1 MTIAEV
7 LDQVQVSRHITKV
20 KLAKNGG
27 VEVEFEQTTVLP
39 VDGGNVIEYYADVP
53 YKGRSL
59 PHPDLLHAFELLR
72 GHLAIICSQL
82 DGKKPDLHK
91 IESDELFLALFKVTG
106 VSIGGTGDSEGV
118 TLVGNKKIKRGQLN
132 LVSSFTKYMDENDP
146 YEYADELMHL
156 VTHVVDEANQ
166 YVDGKIAPDA
176 QGKLEFEANKSDEP

>member
-1 MTIAEV
+1 MPQV
-7 LDQVQVSRHITKV
+7 LEPQAAVNRQISKV

-27 VEVEFEQTTVLP
+27 VEVEFEQTTTIM
-39 VDGGNVIEYYADVP
+39 VDGKPLEFYADVP

-82 DGKKPDLHK
+82 DGKKPDLQK
-91 IESDELFLALFKVTG
+91 IEHDELFMALFKVTG
-106 VSIGGTGDSEGV
+106 VSIGGSGESEGV

-132 LVSSFTKYMDENDP
+132 LVSSFTKYYDENDL

-156 VTHVVDEANQ
+156 VNHVVDEANL

-176 QGKLEFEANKSDEP
+176 QGKLEFDSSKNDEPE